1 MLIISLSLL
10 QRLGGELFCFEVNH
24 NTITAIGAEIGFA
37 APQIELGSVPT
48 SFIPTTTGSVTRNA
62 DVVTVSGAVS
72 GSIGQTEGTIYA
84 EVDVRQLVGL
94 VAKTFIDIGV
104 SSNRIFLGF
113 TSLASN
119 TIRLQIDS
127 SEGLA
132 RVDIRAAVSSSG
144 IIKIAA
150 AYSSS
155 NCALYVNGA
164 SGTVTSNQTFTL
176 STLSNISLGKT
187 LSDTAFFNDRIRA
200 VALYT
205 TRLTDAQLAAITTP

>member
-1 MLIISLSLL
+1 MVS
-10 QRLGGELFCFEVNH
+10 G
-24 NTITAIGAEIGFA
+24 NTFFAPSDAPNSTNSVSGSSIYLWGAQLET
-37 APQIELGSVPT
+37 GSVAT
-48 SFIPTTTGSVTRNA
+48 SYIPTTTAAVTRNA
-62 DVVTVSGAVS
+62 DVTSVSGAVS
-72 GSIGQTEGTIYA
+72 GSIGQASGTIYA
-84 EVDVRQLVGL
+84 EVDVRQLVGS

-104 SSNRIFLGF
+104 SLNRIFLGF

-150 AYSSS
+150 AYNSS